1 MPLCNPWKTFGSRIR
16 KTQYAKKEFPN
27 IAAGSKRDAA
37 KFMLEADGKFDGLLK
52 ELFGEDEILVT
63 TSADVPQS
71 GIKIFGVDYK
81 GVKFSGSYDRD
92 SQCVL
97 TVLGAWK
104 KSGPEI
110 DVGRDKML
118 FRLDKVSSGR
128 YAFEGEMGLEGYER
142 LAKPYL
148 ENPVVVF
155 QEAGTVKIKGEIDGR
170 EAIGPILRN
179 VMDYGGTGLCPGNGG
194 AVRSGGEVAHA
205 LAGGGRCPPAGY
217 IIKIGKY

>member
-1 MPLCNPWKTFGSRIR
+1 MPLCNPWKIFGSRL
-16 KTQYAKKEFPN
+16 KKKQYAKKEFPN

-63 TSADVPQS
+63 TSTDAPQS

-81 GVKFSGSYDRD
+81 GLKFSGSYDRD
-92 SQCVL
+92 SRCAL
-97 TVLGAWK
+97 TVLGAWRTA
-104 KSGPEI
+104 GPEI
-110 DVGRDKML
+110 DAGSDKRL
-118 FRLDKVSSGR
+118 FRLDRVSSGR

-148 ENPVVVF
+148 ENPVVVS
-155 QEAGTVKIKGEIDGR
+155 QEAGITVKIKGEIDRR

-179 VMDYGGTGLCPGNGG
+179 VMGYGGTGLCPGNGG
-194 AVRSGGEVAHA
+194 AVLSGEKVTNA
-205 LAGGGRCPPAGY
+205 LAGGGS
-217 IIKIGKY
+217 